1 MDDLTTLLERAAQR
15 FRPTADLID
24 GTLRLVDRRRTTRR
38 VTSATTAAL
47 LFVLSFGAV
56 WIAFRPSGSVVTA
69 GVPACGRSWS
79 SVVAGED
86 GGLFGVD
93 ATTSGMVVAV
103 GPGEDAAPG
112 TRPLATRLHRGQ
124 WGSIPPI
131 VPGGGDGTTAYFGD
145 VAVVSPDD
153 VWAVGASW
161 TSQGGPAAAQVLVE
175 HYDGRRWTIVEAP
188 NPGAAETRLEA
199 VAASGP
205 DDVWAV
211 GSTVDGTIARAI
223 AQHWDGSSWSLVP
236 VPDAT
241 GGGSGSSL
249 SAVEALAPD
258 DAWAVG
264 SGAAGVL
271 VTHWDGV
278 AWSIVD
284 VPHTEH
290 ARLADVEALAP
301 DDVWAVGWSSTGT
314 MANRPTP
321 PVVLHFDGTAWESHE
336 LPVPDDMFVAPFA
349 VTAPAANDVWIV
361 GWQGGSNL
369 GEHYGRLTPFVAHWD
384 GAGWSLVDV
393 GVEDPPAVLFGATAD
408 TDGSLWFVGRQ
419 GGGYDEDAIFR
430 GGRALVVEGTCR

>member
-1 MDDLTTLLERAAQR
+1 
-15 FRPTADLID
+15 
-24 GTLRLVDRRRTTRR
+24 
-38 VTSATTAAL
+38 
-47 LFVLSFGAV
+47 
-56 WIAFRPSGSVVTA
+56 
-69 GVPACGRSWS
+69 
-79 SVVAGED
+79 
-86 GGLFGVD
+86 
-93 ATTSGMVVAV
+93 MVVAV

-112 TRPLATRLHRGQ
+112 TRPLATRLRRGQ

-258 DAWAVG
+258 D
-264 SGAAGVL
+264 
-271 VTHWDGV
+271 
-278 AWSIVD
+278 
-284 VPHTEH
+284 
-290 ARLADVEALAP
+290 
-301 DDVWAVGWSSTGT
+301 VWAVGWSSTGT

-321 PVVLHFDGTAWESHE
+321 PVVLHFDGTTWRSHE
-336 LPVPDDMFVAPFA
+336 LPVPDDTFVAPFA

-369 GEHYGRLTPFVAHWD
+369 GEHYGRLTPFVVPTGMAQD
-384 GAGWSLVDV
+384 GASSMSASKI
-393 GVEDPPAVLFGATAD
+393 PPPCCSERRRTPMAPCGSSRGRAGATTRTRSSAAGVPSSWKAPAD
-408 TDGSLWFVGRQ
+408 RRSPRART
-419 GGGYDEDAIFR
+419 GGEA
-430 GGRALVVEGTCR
+430 AA